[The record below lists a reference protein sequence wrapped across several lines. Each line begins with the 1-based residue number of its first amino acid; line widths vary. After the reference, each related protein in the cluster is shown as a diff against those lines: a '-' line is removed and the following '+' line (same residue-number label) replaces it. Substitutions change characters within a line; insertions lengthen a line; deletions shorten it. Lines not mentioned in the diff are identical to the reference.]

1 MERTINKYKL
11 KFTTMNTM
19 TRIRRFEI
27 LEKCKVWQN
36 EFPNMS
42 YKDCFFALY
51 DDRNIDGK
59 ELEYLIDWTTL

>member
-1 MERTINKYKL
+1 
-11 KFTTMNTM
+11 MNTI

-51 DDRNIDGK
+51 DDRDINAK
-59 ELEYLIDWTTL
+59 ELEYLIEWMTL

>member
-1 MERTINKYKL
+1 MKRE
-11 KFTTMNTM
+11 
-19 TRIRRFEI
+19 RRFEI

-51 DDRNIDGK
+51 DDRDINGI
-59 ELEYLIDWTTL
+59 ELEYLIDWMTPIINL